1 MKNVIGRWIV
11 GFIVVSLLW
20 LWASSFQLRVGEV
33 AVVTRFGDPRR
44 IVEESGLYFK
54 LPVPIERAV
63 ILDARRRV
71 YETRFAETLTKDKKN
86 VILSSY
92 IVWAVGDPLKF
103 IQAVG
108 TLETAEVKLDGM
120 VSNAK
125 NAVMGK
131 YELSSLVS
139 TDEENLKIDQIEKE
153 ILRGV
158 SSHARDKLGAEVLQ
172 VGLKRVALPEE
183 NVRFVF
189 QQMRAEREQFAAKA
203 IAEGKREAAAI
214 RSETDVEKSRI
225 LAKAM
230 EKAARIRGEAEA
242 EAARLYAA
250 AQRKDPEFYEF
261 LRSLES
267 LKKMLKSNSTVV
279 LRTDA
284 APFRVLVHESVR

>member
-139 TDEENLKIDQIEKE
+139 TD
-153 ILRGV
+153 
-158 SSHARDKLGAEVLQ
+158 
-172 VGLKRVALPEE
+172 
-183 NVRFVF
+183 
-189 QQMRAEREQFAAKA
+189 
-203 IAEGKREAAAI
+203 
-214 RSETDVEKSRI
+214 
-225 LAKAM
+225 
-230 EKAARIRGEAEA
+230 
-242 EAARLYAA
+242 
-250 AQRKDPEFYEF
+250 
-261 LRSLES
+261 
-267 LKKMLKSNSTVV
+267 
-279 LRTDA
+279 
-284 APFRVLVHESVR
+284 